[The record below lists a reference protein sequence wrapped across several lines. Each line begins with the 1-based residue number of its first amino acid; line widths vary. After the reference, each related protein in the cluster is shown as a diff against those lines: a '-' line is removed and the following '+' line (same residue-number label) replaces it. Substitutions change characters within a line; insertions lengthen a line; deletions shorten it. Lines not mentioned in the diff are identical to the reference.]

1 LKNKQNKNLYIISKH
16 NRLWPNEHCADLA
29 DPVRNKHYTYIMLFN
44 LLGLKDKI
52 KPFIRT
58 LGRGVL

>member
-1 LKNKQNKNLYIISKH
+1 
-16 NRLWPNEHCADLA
+16 
-29 DPVRNKHYTYIMLFN
+29 MLFN

-58 LGRGVL
+58 LGRVL

>member
-1 LKNKQNKNLYIISKH
+1 H
-16 NRLWPNEHCADLA
+16 FADLA
-29 DPVRNKHYTYIMLFN
+29 DPERNKHYTYTMLFY

-58 LGRGVL
+58 LGRVL

>member
-1 LKNKQNKNLYIISKH
+1 MAEVTIF
-16 NRLWPNEHCADLA
+16 RFLA
-29 DPVRNKHYTYIMLFN
+29 DPVRKKHYTYTMLCN

-58 LGRGVL
+58 LGRVL